1 MKLNFIKYKTVFW
14 DFNGTLIN
22 DFGASLNSVND
33 MLQKRDMPIITAE
46 QYYSFVDTPI
56 SKFYENLFDLNV
68 VTFDIIATEFHEGY
82 NKHIAKKPLMP
93 GVLPLL
99 EAFKKTGASQIVL
112 SSAHLNNITPKLKE
126 TGIVPYFDD
135 VLGQTNLTA
144 DDKTEIAR
152 QYVKDNRLS
161 PKKCL
166 VIGDT
171 LHDYHSTVAIGCD
184 CILITKGHQSR
195 LQFAA
200 APNAIIIDDF
210 AELL

>member
-1 MKLNFIKYKTVFW
+1 
-14 DFNGTLIN
+14 
-22 DFGASLNSVND
+22 
-33 MLQKRDMPIITAE
+33 MLQKRDMKPITAE

-93 GVLPLL
+93 GVVPML
-99 EAFKKTGASQIVL
+99 EAFKKAGASQIVL
-112 SSAHLNNITPKLKE
+112 SSAFVNTIASKLSK
-126 TGIVPYFDD
+126 TGIPFFFDD
-135 VLGQTNLTA
+135 VIGRHDLTA
-144 DDKTEIAR
+144 GDKTAVAR
-152 QYVKDNRLS
+152 QYVKDNKLA

-171 LHDYHSTVAIGCD
+171 LHDYHSAVAIGCD

-210 AELL
+210 AELLS